1 MVKKDIKAYKFLIKG
16 LPNEY
21 YPYENFDGLSL
32 SEIEEVC
39 NFSPIELL
47 GVIDR
52 TPITDKTDSFY
63 KNFRVV
69 WSKKIS
75 LNDSEQSINEKIVSE
90 PEDNKYYN
98 CFINRY
104 CQEEQN
110 AKVKEKKQKETVSQY
125 Y

>member
-16 LPNEY
+16 LPYKY

-39 NFSPIELL
+39 NCSLIELL

-52 TPITDKTDSFY
+52 TSIIDKTDRFY
-63 KNFRVV
+63 ENFCVV
-69 WSKKIS
+69 WSKRIS
-75 LNDSEQSINEKIVSE
+75 LNDSKQSINERIVSE

-125 Y
+125 C